1 MNKKFSIVIPVYK
14 NELNLPITI
23 PYIIENLNLF
33 NNYDVELVLVND
45 GSPDNSID
53 IIREYKK
60 KYPDLIK
67 AVSLSRNFGQAAA
80 IRCGFD
86 VSTGDV
92 IGVISADLQ
101 DPFELFVEMLKY
113 WENGYKI
120 VIATRSQR
128 NEKNISVAFSKIF
141 HKIVKKFV
149 NKDYPDGGFD
159 FFVIDKSIKDEYS
172 QIDLVPAFPQLLLL
186 SLGHKRKF
194 IEYTRQKREK
204 GKSGWTLQA
213 KIDLAIGVLVY
224 FSDFPLKIVLFG
236 GIFLLLFSS
245 IFIIVDL
252 ILLFTKVL
260 NFNIIIDIGA
270 MLLFFISIILIA
282 IGIVGEYIYY
292 NFKISKKYPAYIIED

>member
-1 MNKKFSIVIPVYK
+1 MKKKFSIVIPVYK

-23 PYIIENLNLF
+23 PYVIDKLNLF
-33 NNYDVELVLVND
+33 NNYYVELVLVND

-101 DPFELFVEMLKY
+101 DPFELFVEMLKE
-113 WENGYKI
+113 WENGYRI
-120 VIATRSQR
+120 VIATRSHR
-128 NEKNISVAFSKIF
+128 NEKNVSVAFSKIF

-159 FFVIDKSIKDEYS
+159 FFVIDKSIKEEYS

-236 GIFLLLFSS
+236 GVFLLLFSS
-245 IFIIVDL
+245 IFITVDL

-292 NFKISKKYPAYIIED
+292 NFKISKKYPAYIVEE

>member
-23 PYIIENLNLF
+23 PYVIENFNLF
-33 NNYDVELVLVND
+33 NNYDVELILVND

-86 VSTGDV
+86 VSNGDV

-101 DPFELFVEMLKY
+101 DPFELFVEMLKE

-128 NEKNISVAFSKIF
+128 NEKNVSVAFSKIF

-260 NFNIIIDIGA
+260 NFNNIIDSGA

>member
-1 MNKKFSIVIPVYK
+1 MKKKFSIVIPVYK

-23 PYIIENLNLF
+23 PYVIDNLTLF
-33 NNYDVELVLVND
+33 DNYDIELVLVND
-45 GSPDNSID
+45 GSPDNSIE

-60 KYPDLIK
+60 KYQELIK
-67 AVSLSRNFGQAAA
+67 VISLSKNFGQAAA

-101 DPFELFVEMLKY
+101 DPFELFVEMLKE

-128 NEKNISVAFSKIF
+128 NEKNISIVFSRIF

-159 FFVIDKSIKDEYS
+159 FFVIDKSIKEEYS

-194 IEYTRQKREK
+194 IEYTREERKK
-204 GKSGWTLQA
+204 GKSAWTLQA

-236 GIFLLLFSS
+236 GCILLISSS
-245 IFIIVDL
+245 IFIIVD
-252 ILLFTKVL
+252 ILLLVTKIL

-282 IGIVGEYIYY
+282 LGIVGEYIYY
-292 NFKISKKYPAYIIED
+292 NFKISKKYPAYIIEE

>member
-23 PYIIENLNLF
+23 PYVIENFNLF
-33 NNYDVELVLVND
+33 NNYDVELILVND

-86 VSTGDV
+86 VSNGDV

-101 DPFELFVEMLKY
+101 DPFELFVEMLKE

-128 NEKNISVAFSKIF
+128 NEKNVSVAFSKIF

-159 FFVIDKSIKDEYS
+159 FFVIDKSIKEEYS

-186 SLGHKRKF
+186 SLGHKRKY

-236 GIFLLLFSS
+236 GMFLLLFSS

-252 ILLFTKVL
+252 ILLFTNVL

>member
-23 PYIIENLNLF
+23 PYVIENFNLF
-33 NNYDVELVLVND
+33 NNYDVELILVND

-86 VSTGDV
+86 VSNGDV

-101 DPFELFVEMLKY
+101 DPFELFVEMLKE

-128 NEKNISVAFSKIF
+128 NEKNVSVAFSKIF